1 MDYKGLYD
9 DPADE
14 PQPENRANRRAQER
28 AANRQAATPP
38 KERRKRPTYAEML
51 ARLVVDWDLTFG
63 KNAKGED
70 ILWPVTL
77 ENIETI
83 DYAIRLDMLTAIMDD
98 YVSRPQLTTLSKR
111 FSEAATGNGPTTGV
125 SSSTQ
130 DGLTTPA
137 SLPGPMPVTSNGAS
151 ARSGTSGSAT

>member
-14 PQPENRANRRAQER
+14 VPVENRANRRAQER

-38 KERRKRPTYAEML
+38 KERMKRPTYAEML
-51 ARLVVDWDLTFG
+51 ARLVVDWDLTYG
-63 KNAKGED
+63 KDADGQD
-70 ILWPVTL
+70 IPWPVTL
-77 ENIETI
+77 EHIETI

-98 YVSRPQLTTLSKR
+98 YVSRPNLTTLSKR
-111 FSEAATGNGPTTGV
+111 FSAVTTANGQTMGP

-130 DGLTTPA
+130 DGSTTQV
-137 SLPGPMPVTSNGAS
+137 SHPGPIAVTPNGAN

>member
-98 YVSRPQLTTLSKR
+98 FVQRPNLTTLSKR
-111 FSEAATGNGPTTGV
+111 FSAASTGIGLTMQD
-125 SSSTQ
+125 SSSKQNGTAQ
-130 DGLTTPA
+130 DSIPA
-137 SLPGPMPVTSNGAS
+137 IS
-151 ARSGTSGSAT
+151 